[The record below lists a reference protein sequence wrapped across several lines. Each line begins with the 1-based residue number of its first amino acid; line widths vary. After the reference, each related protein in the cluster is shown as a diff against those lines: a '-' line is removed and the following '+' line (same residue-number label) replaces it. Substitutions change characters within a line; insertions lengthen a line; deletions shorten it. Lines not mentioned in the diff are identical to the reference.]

1 MAMQPVTDFQTI
13 AEIVP
18 RNQRVQ
24 NLPANKYFQGREGW
38 RDRWGGNTM
47 LELIPTL

>member
-38 RDRWGGNTM
+38 RDQWVETHA
-47 LELIPTL
+47 